1 MLLITNS
8 VHVTMRTQALQ
19 TKDPSATPDI
29 ISQSMATHAEPEQTA
44 HAPCSQWLLQ

>member
-1 MLLITNS
+1 MPLVTNS

-19 TKDPSATPDI
+19 TRNLSATPDI
-29 ISQSMATHAEPEQTA
+29 ISQSMAAHAKAKQAA